1 MEKSGYRENLELISL
16 AFPGR
21 GALNTEEVASFCGVS
36 AATVRRWVDTGVIG
50 ARQEKGQRKKI
61 IIPVQSVARYLA
73 G

>member
-1 MEKSGYRENLELISL
+1 MEKCGYRENLELISG

-21 GALNTEEVASFCGVS
+21 GALTTEEVASFCGVS
-36 AATVRRWVDTGVIG
+36 AATVRRWVDAGTIG
-50 ARQEKGQRKKI
+50 SCQQKGKRKLI